1 MKKYVRNILYS
12 FLFVL
17 CSLLFALFPSC
28 KTNKNVSRIETV
40 ATAVERVETKKDTSR
55 VITTTQSDLDETVSI
70 FETTT
75 RETIH
80 LDDSGRV
87 RSIVKESISKE
98 TGQRRHDRGSG
109 SVVSIAGKT
118 DSVSVVE
125 SSQVSSNEKT
135 DIKSDSRPVQG
146 VEWIWVIFGIG
157 AIAAIAIIVFI
168 RKIK

>member
-55 VITTTQSDLDETVSI
+55 VITTTQSDLDETISI
-70 FETTT
+70 FETTR

-109 SVVSIAGKT
+109 SVVSITGKS

-125 SSQVSSNEKT
+125 TSQTSSNEKT
-135 DIKSDSRPVQG
+135 DIKTDSRPVQG
-146 VEWIWVIFGIG
+146 VEWFWVIFGILIT
-157 AIAAIAIIVFI
+157 AVLIYVLL
-168 RKIK
+168 KKL